1 MKLEFSKHVP
11 NWSDLEMKSSAIA
24 QKKKRTSAPTA
35 KTMSGQA
42 AILSE
47 LEQDI
52 VSGRIPVNQ
61 RLDERALAS
70 RFGVSRTPI
79 REVLNRLASSGLV
92 EYRPNQGMFTAGI
105 SLDQFFKLYELMC
118 HLEGLCAL
126 LSARRMSVPE
136 KARLAELQKKGAEI
150 VKQGDPG
157 RYSEHNLA
165 MHDLLY
171 KGSQNEVLEQQ
182 VRALRKRLEPYR
194 RYSFQLAN
202 RIEESHAEHAQIIAS
217 IVKGDSESAEEQM
230 RSHMNI
236 QRANFS
242 DYLILLSKA
251 LPKE

>member
-1 MKLEFSKHVP
+1 
-11 NWSDLEMKSSAIA
+11 MKSSAVVV
-24 QKKKRTSAPTA
+24 KKKRSSTPPART
-35 KTMSGQA
+35 TSGQA

-61 RLDERALAS
+61 RLDERALAG

-105 SLDQFFKLYELMC
+105 SLSQFFQMYELMC

-126 LSARRMSVPE
+126 LCARRMSAAE
-136 KARLAELQKKGAEI
+136 KARLTELQKKGVDI
-150 VKQGDPG
+150 VRQGDPG

-165 MHDLLY
+165 LHDLLY
-171 KGSQNEVLEQQ
+171 RGSQNQILEQQ

-194 RYSFQLAN
+194 RYSFQLPN
-202 RIEESHAEHAQIIAS
+202 RIEESHAEHAGIIKS
-217 IVKGDSESAEEQM
+217 IVEGSPEGAEVQM

-236 QRANFS
+236 HRPNFS